1 LPIHAECPCDYSLIS
16 KIWWEKKREEIR
28 LLAEEL
34 IKLQGEREEELAKH
48 WAKLAKRCTLF
59 QENNHMLSSLERVGA
74 RKAEIS
80 AALDEAE

>member
-48 WAKLAKRCTLF
+48 WAKLA
-59 QENNHMLSSLERVGA
+59 
-74 RKAEIS
+74 
-80 AALDEAE
+80 